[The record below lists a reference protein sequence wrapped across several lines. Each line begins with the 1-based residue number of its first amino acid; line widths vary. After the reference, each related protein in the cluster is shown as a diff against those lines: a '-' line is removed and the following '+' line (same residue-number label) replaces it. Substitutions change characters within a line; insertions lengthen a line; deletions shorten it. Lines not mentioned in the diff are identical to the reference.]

1 MSQITWVKAEKSK
14 FWGYSINLIRTW
26 LEKVKTYFREES
38 GGKKVIAIRKVA
50 PSSITVFL
58 GGVLILAWLSP
69 KQDYTYYR
77 QTSAARKQELK
88 VYADKPNV
96 SSSVAL
102 LFGNGQKQME
112 AEKKKDAE
120 DKKKKVSIQYFA
132 PQVLGSRANG
142 PKAIK
147 SGAKLI
153 GVLLNPIDTRAP
165 SVVRVKIPKGG
176 DASGVSIEPESVLIG
191 QYFYSGDQNR
201 VYFTFSRID
210 SPDGVSRKIAALALD
225 ASDYTPGVC
234 GEEFTNTG
242 VKIAATMGLNMFA
255 GMTDTLTDR
264 DSLGNSFNSVQA
276 KPTMK
281 NALLQ
286 GVSRAAQDQ
295 ANRTASSI
303 DQIKSYVVVPE
314 GKEMIIELSE
324 DFGNERAK

>member
-1 MSQITWVKAEKSK
+1 MDKSK
-14 FWGYSINLIRTW
+14 S
-26 LEKVKTYFREES
+26 YFGEES

-50 PSSITVFL
+50 PSAITAFL
-58 GGVLILAWLSP
+58 GIALILAWLSP
-69 KQDYTYYR
+69 KEDYTYYK
-77 QTSAARKQELK
+77 QTSSARRQEVK
-88 VYADKPNV
+88 EYSDKPAV
-96 SSSVAL
+96 SSSVAV
-102 LFGNGQKQME
+102 LFGNGQKQKE
-112 AEKKKDAE
+112 AENKKEAE
-120 DKKKKVSIQYFA
+120 SKKKKISIHYFA
-132 PQVLGSRANG
+132 PQVLGSSANSH
-142 PKAIK
+142 KVIK
-147 SGAKLI
+147 SGTKLI
-153 GVLLNPIDTRAP
+153 GILSNPIDTRAP

-176 DASGVSIEPESVLIG
+176 EASGVSIEPESVLIG

-201 VYFTFSRID
+201 VYLTFSRID
-210 SPDGVSRKIAALALD
+210 SPDGESRKIAALALD
-225 ASDYTPGVC
+225 AGDYTAGVR

-264 DSLGNSFNSVQA
+264 DSLGNSFNSVQP

-303 DQIKSYVVVPE
+303 DQIKSYIVVPE
-314 GKEMIIELSE
+314 GKEVIIELSE